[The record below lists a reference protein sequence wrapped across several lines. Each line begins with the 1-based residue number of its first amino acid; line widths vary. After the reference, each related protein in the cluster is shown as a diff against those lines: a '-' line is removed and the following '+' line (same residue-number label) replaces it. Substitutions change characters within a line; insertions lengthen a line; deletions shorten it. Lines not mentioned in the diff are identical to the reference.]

1 VGLIKTF
8 EYHRA
13 DFEKIGC
20 YRYGKNWPVVYVL
33 EGQKE
38 AYVGETIN
46 AYKRSQQHYKIEERK
61 KLDQIHIISDDDFN
75 KSAALDIESMLI
87 QYMAADNKYKL
98 QNSNVG
104 LTNHNYYDKEL
115 YLAKFEKIWEQLR
128 RKNVVVKGIFEIR
141 NSDLFKYSPYK
152 ALNSEQVAVV
162 EAIRES
168 IIEET
173 ESKHIIQGE
182 PGTGKTIVAIYLVK
196 YLTECEQT
204 KHLNIGLVVPMTSLR
219 GTLKKVFRSVKG
231 LKSNMILSPFDV
243 TKEKYDIL
251 IVDEAH
257 RLNRRVNISNM
268 GQFNK
273 MNRSLDLDIKEGDQ
287 LDWIRQAAKHI
298 VLCYDPN
305 QSVRPSDILPHK
317 IDKLNALKYS
327 IKSQMRVL
335 GGQDYIEYVHNILH
349 RQQEEVKSFDKYDF
363 YLFEDIVEMEQQ
375 VKIKQSKYGLCRM
388 VAGYAWPWKSKKDM
402 NLYDIEIQGRW
413 YRWNSTNQDW
423 VNSDKALEEI
433 GCIHTIQGYD
443 LNYVGVI
450 IGDEIAYRNGQIEI
464 CVEKYFDKYG
474 KQAVASVEILKAYI
488 LNIYKTL
495 LTRGIRG
502 TYVYICDD
510 ALREYLKQFIP
521 IYRREVINYL
531 AEEQQIGHVSEGE
544 EHYEV

>member
-1 VGLIKTF
+1 
-8 EYHRA
+8 
-13 DFEKIGC
+13 
-20 YRYGKNWPVVYVL
+20 
-33 EGQKE
+33 
-38 AYVGETIN
+38 VGETIN

-61 KLDQIHIISDDDFN
+61 NLDQIHIISDDDFN

-162 EAIRES
+162 EAIKES

-268 GQFNK
+268 GQFDK

-474 KQAVASVEILKAYI
+474 KQTVASVEILKAYI